1 MDPTPMS
8 HDFWL
13 VLAAFVL
20 FLLAGLGLP
29 YYGPGATPAPWP
41 WGRMNLLAWGAALIA
56 LALLWR

>member
-1 MDPTPMS
+1 MEPTPLS

-20 FLLAGLGLP
+20 FVLAGLGVP
-29 YYGPGATPAPWP
+29 PPGSPPPWP
-41 WGRMNLLAWGAALIA
+41 RINLVALGAALIA